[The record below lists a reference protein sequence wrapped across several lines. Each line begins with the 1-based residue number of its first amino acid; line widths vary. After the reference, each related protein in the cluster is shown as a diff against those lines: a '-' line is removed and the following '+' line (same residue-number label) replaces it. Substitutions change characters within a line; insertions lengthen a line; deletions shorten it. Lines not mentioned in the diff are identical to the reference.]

1 MKNEKMKEIL
11 DFFRNNKKKTCIGA
25 GAGIA
30 VIAVGVAVGITL
42 GNGAK
47 TTSSNAKTQTE
58 MTTETAETETTT
70 QMPLEENTV
79 PEVTQLITEYYNAAA
94 AGDMDTINSIV
105 NTYDQETQIY
115 LQKMSEHIEA
125 YQNVVCYTKTG
136 PIEGSYLV
144 YAYYEI
150 KFNDLDTAVPGIS
163 PYLVYPRED
172 GSLYIYEGD
181 VDDSVNQYLEDIS
194 TQDDVID
201 LMNRV
206 QVVFNEAVM
215 QDDTLNNYLAQLKED
230 LQVEVGEALAE
241 AETASEEETQPADTT
256 AEEQTTVTKVEATD
270 VVNVRSSDSEQAE
283 RLGKVSAGEVL
294 TLLEKKENGWS
305 KVEYDGKEGYI
316 KSEYLKDV
324 EEASSEGKQEAQT
337 ESSASESAQTTE
349 SAAQES
355 TTTES
360 SAAQTASAS
369 SDLPATGKIKV
380 AQTINI
386 RKACSETA
394 DKIGTAFPG
403 ETVEIVMQQADGWT
417 RVKYN
422 GETGYVKTEV
432 LKVLK

>member
-1 MKNEKMKEIL
+1 MPVMCKYNLVITNACAEMSGKYEERKDERNSG
-11 DFFRNNKKKTCIGA
+11 FFRNNNEKDLYWCRRRCC
-25 GAGIA
+25 
-30 VIAVGVAVGITL
+30 
-42 GNGAK
+42 
-47 TTSSNAKTQTE
+47 SNCGMCCGSASRSETVQRRQHSNTGTQTQTE
-58 MTTETAETETTT
+58 TTTETAETETTL

-136 PIEGSYLV
+136 PVDGSYLV

-150 KFNDLDTAVPGIS
+150 KFNDLETAVPGIS

-181 VDDSVNQYLEDIS
+181 VEDSVNQYLEDIS
-194 TQDDVID
+194 AQDDVID

-241 AETASEEETQPADTT
+241 AETASEEETQPAEAA
-256 AEEQTTVTKVEATD
+256 AEVQTTVTKVEATD

-283 RLGKVSAGEVL
+283 RLGKVAVGEVL
-294 TLLEKKENGWS
+294 KLLEKKEMAGL
-305 KVEYDGKEGYI
+305 GRI
-316 KSEYLKDV
+316 
-324 EEASSEGKQEAQT
+324 
-337 ESSASESAQTTE
+337 
-349 SAAQES
+349 
-355 TTTES
+355 
-360 SAAQTASAS
+360 
-369 SDLPATGKIKV
+369 
-380 AQTINI
+380 
-386 RKACSETA
+386 
-394 DKIGTAFPG
+394 
-403 ETVEIVMQQADGWT
+403 
-417 RVKYN
+417 
-422 GETGYVKTEV
+422 
-432 LKVLK
+432 

>member
-25 GAGIA
+25 GAGVA
-30 VIAVGVAVGITL
+30 VIAVCVAVGITL

-47 TTSSNAKTQTE
+47 TTASNTGTQTQTE
-58 MTTETAETETTT
+58 TATETAETETTT

-79 PEVTQLITEYYNAAA
+79 PEVAQLITEYYNAAA

-136 PIEGSYLV
+136 PVDGSYLV

-150 KFNDLDTAVPGIS
+150 KFNDLETAVPGIS

-181 VDDSVNQYLEDIS
+181 VEDSVNQYLEDIS
-194 TQDDVID
+194 AQDDVID

-241 AETASEEETQPADTT
+241 AETASEEETQPAEET
-256 AEEQTTVTKVEATD
+256 AEVQTTVTKVEATD

-283 RLGKVSAGEVL
+283 RLGKVAVGEVL
-294 TLLEKKENGWS
+294 KLLEKKENGWS
-305 KVEYDGKEGYI
+305 KVEYNGKEGYI

-324 EEASSEGKQEAQT
+324 EETQEAEA
-337 ESSASESAQTTE
+337 ESSASEAAQT
-349 SAAQES
+349 A
-355 TTTES
+355 ES
-360 SAAQTASAS
+360 SAATTSTP
-369 SDLPATGKIKV
+369 SDLPASGKIKV

-394 DKIGTAFPG
+394 DKVGTAFPG
-403 ETVEIVMQQADGWT
+403 ETLEIVMQQADGWT